1 MTART
6 AAHCS
11 TPSRTITADM
21 ATQHNPKQVSG
32 RRAAELVQDGM
43 VVGLGTGSTVAFTLD
58 RLAERIRDERIAIR
72 GVPTSLDTEAKARK
86 LGIPLVTLDDVDQI
100 DLTIDGADEVDGA
113 LNLTKGGGGALL
125 REKVVAH
132 ASWNLAIVVGREKLV
147 ERLGTTFLLPVEVVP
162 FARAAVAREVRALGA
177 EPILRMAEGGR
188 PYLTDN
194 GNQILDCR
202 FADGIESPE
211 ITELEL
217 DRIPGIVETGL
228 FVGMADVI
236 IVGDTAGNV
245 ELIESA
251 S

>member
-1 MTART
+1 
-6 AAHCS
+6 
-11 TPSRTITADM
+11 M
-21 ATQHNPKQVSG
+21 ATQHNPKEVSG
-32 RRAAELVQDGM
+32 RRAAELVEDGM
-43 VVGLGTGSTVAFTLD
+43 VVGLGTGSTVAFMLD
-58 RLAERIRDERIAIR
+58 RLAERIRDERLSIR
-72 GVPTSLDTEAKARK
+72 GVPTSLDTERKAQK

-113 LNLTKGGGGALL
+113 FNLTKGGGGALL

-147 ERLGTTFLLPVEVVP
+147 TRLGASFPLPVEVVP
-162 FARAAVAREVRALGA
+162 FARAAVEREVRAFGA
-177 EPILRMAEGGR
+177 EPILRMAASGK

-202 FADGIESPE
+202 FSEGIENPE
-211 ITELEL
+211 VMELEL

-228 FVGMADVI
+228 FVDMADVV

-245 ELIESA
+245 ELIESR

>member
-1 MTART
+1 MTT
-6 AAHCS
+6 A
-11 TPSRTITADM
+11 
-21 ATQHNPKQVSG
+21 QHNPKEVSG
-32 RRAAELVQDGM
+32 RRAADLVEDGM

-58 RLAERIRDERIAIR
+58 RLAERIRDEGLSIR
-72 GVPTSLDTEAKARK
+72 GVPTSLDTERKAKA
-86 LGIPLVTLDDVDQI
+86 LGIPLVTLDEVDGI

-132 ASWNLAIVVGREKLV
+132 ASCTLVIVVGREKLV

-162 FARAAVAREVRALGA
+162 FARATVAREVRELGA
-177 EPILRMAEGGR
+177 EPILRMSEDGK

-202 FADGIESPE
+202 FAEGIESPE
-211 ITELEL
+211 LMEL
-217 DRIPGIVETGL
+217 DLGCIPGVVESGL

-236 IVGDTAGNV
+236 VVGDREGNV
-245 ELIESA
+245 ELIESEV
-251 S
+251 

>member
-1 MTART
+1 
-6 AAHCS
+6 
-11 TPSRTITADM
+11 M
-21 ATQHNPKQVSG
+21 ASVQHNPKEVAG
-32 RRAAELVQDGM
+32 RRAAELVDSDM

-58 RLAERIRDERIAIR
+58 RLAERIRDEGLVVR

-86 LGIPLVTLDDVDQI
+86 LGIPLVTLDDVEAL

-162 FARAAVAREVRALGA
+162 FARAAVARELRALGA
-177 EPILRMAEGGR
+177 EPILRMGDAGK

-202 FADGIESPE
+202 FAEGIEHPE
-211 ITELEL
+211 VMELDL

-228 FVGMADVI
+228 FVSMADFV
-236 IVGDTAGNV
+236 IVGDANGSTEIIQREGLDAR
-245 ELIESA
+245 E
-251 S
+251 

>member
-1 MTART
+1 MQTGT
-6 AAHCS
+6 
-11 TPSRTITADM
+11 
-21 ATQHNPKQVSG
+21 HNPKEVAG

-58 RLAERIRDERIAIR
+58 RLAERIRDERLVIR
-72 GVPTSLDTEAKARK
+72 GVPTSLDTEAKAKR
-86 LGIPLVTLDDVDQI
+86 LGIPLVGLDDVDAI

-162 FARAAVAREVRALGA
+162 FARAAVARELRALGA
-177 EPILRMAEGGR
+177 EPILRMADTGK

-202 FADGIESPE
+202 FDDGIESPE
-211 ITELEL
+211 VMELEL
-217 DRIPGIVETGL
+217 DRIPGVVESGL
-228 FVGMADVI
+228 FVGMADLVL
-236 IVGDTAGNV
+236 VGATDGTV
-245 ELIESA
+245 ELIE
-251 S
+251 